1 MKLTSQLYPYSATFQ
16 PFASPPRTMPDISQL
31 SFSDK
36 ASTVSDEF
44 KVVSYCLRNKLLV
57 DKANIFR
64 RLPRVP
70 LITAPPRNVS
80 A

>member
-1 MKLTSQLYPYSATFQ
+1 MKLTSQLNPYSATFQ

-44 KVVSYCLRNKLLV
+44 KVVSYLLTRDRPV
-57 DKANIFR
+57 
-64 RLPRVP
+64 L
-70 LITAPPRNVS
+70 VS
-80 A
+80 CGRS